1 MKIHCLPV
9 AFAILLAGCTTQ
21 ERIVTRDVMIP
32 VPAKPAAPDWL
43 MVDYK
48 PEALPEFVSPA
59 DPAASSALTADGERA
74 LRLIIL
80 DLQSRLAAWRE
91 WAR

>member
-1 MKIHCLPV
+1 
-9 AFAILLAGCTTQ
+9 
-21 ERIVTRDVMIP
+21 
-32 VPAKPAAPDWL
+32 